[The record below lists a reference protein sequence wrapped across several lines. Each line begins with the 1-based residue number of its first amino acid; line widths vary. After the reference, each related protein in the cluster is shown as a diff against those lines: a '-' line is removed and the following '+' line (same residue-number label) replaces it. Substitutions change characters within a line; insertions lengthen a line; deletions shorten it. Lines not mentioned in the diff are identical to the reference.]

1 MSRTRR
7 LMVAV
12 GAGYLALAANAISIG
27 LSIPIALHYLKASD
41 FGLWAVVTQVASYLT
56 LLDLGFAQSI
66 SRVLIDFKD
75 DPKAGTY
82 GAVFKAAFIVF
93 AVLGLVIVACGA
105 CAGPWLATLLGV
117 SADRAGDFSSLLLLQ
132 CTVLGV
138 SMLAQ
143 PFGLPLWSHQRLDI
157 IHYTNIA
164 VHLASLLAL
173 WIALKAGC
181 SYFSLGYAGLVGVT
195 IYTLST
201 AFFSIHFKLIPHTR
215 YWGPL
220 NFPLFRAVTGLSR
233 DFFVLSVAAQL
244 TSATQLVVVS
254 HFLGFGAAGVWSI
267 CTKAFSMT
275 QQLISRLFDSS
286 SPALSEMVA
295 RGERAR
301 LQYRLANVVSLSAVL
316 AGTFAVLGAAANRHF
331 VFVWTGGR
339 VTWDAGSDL
348 AAAACLFVFCVSRC
362 YTGMT
367 GITKL
372 VGKYKYYALAEG
384 VLVVALSLILA
395 KPLGFTGVFISS
407 LVANLLCGM
416 WFGTRFVS
424 LYFSLPWP
432 QVTWGWLKRSFAFI
446 LSFSVCCEALF
457 RLPGAERGLP
467 LFLISGTAGL
477 IGAALAWSVGLDPHL
492 RLELA
497 GYLRRIAF
505 VHKLFQR
512 ARQRSVTSVP

>member
-1 MSRTRR
+1 MSNRTRR
-7 LMVAV
+7 LIVAV
-12 GAGYLALAANAISIG
+12 GAGYLALAANVLSTG
-27 LSIPIALHYLKASD
+27 LSIPVALHYLKASD
-41 FGLWAVVTQVASYLT
+41 FGLWAVVTQVAGYLT
-56 LLDLGFAQSI
+56 LLDFGFAQSV

-75 DPKAGTY
+75 EAKAGTY

-93 AVLGLVIVACGA
+93 ALLGLMIVACGA
-105 CAGPWLATLLGV
+105 CAGPLLAKLLGV
-117 SADRAGDFSSLLLLQ
+117 SASQSADFSSLLLLQ
-132 CTVLGV
+132 CIILGV
-138 SMLAQ
+138 NMLAQ

-173 WIALKAGC
+173 WTALNAGC
-181 SYFSLGYAGLVGVT
+181 SYFSLGYAGLAGVT

-201 AFFSIHFKLIPHTR
+201 AFFSIHFKLVPHPR

-220 NFPLFRAVTGLSR
+220 KLQLLREVAGLSR

-295 RGERAR
+295 RGELAR
-301 LQYRLANVVSLSAVL
+301 LQYRLAHIVSLSAVL
-316 AGTFAVLGAAANRHF
+316 AGIFAVLGAAGNRDF

-339 VTWDAGSDL
+339 ITWDAGNDL
-348 AAAACLFVFCVSRC
+348 AAAVCLFVFCVSRC

-367 GITKL
+367 GVTKL
-372 VGKYKYYALAEG
+372 VGRYKYYALAEG
-384 VLVVALSLILA
+384 VLVIAFSFILA
-395 KPLGFTGVFISS
+395 QPLKFTGVFIAS
-407 LVANLLCGM
+407 LIANLLCSTL
-416 WFGTRFVS
+416 FGSRFVS
-424 LYFSLPWP
+424 RYFSLPWR

-446 LSFSVCCEALF
+446 LSFSVCCDALF
-457 RLPGAERGLP
+457 LLPGAERGWR
-467 LFLISGTAGL
+467 LFLVLGTAGL
-477 IGAALAWSVGLDPHL
+477 IGVGLAWSVGLDPHL

-505 VHKLFQR
+505 VQKIFTPR
-512 ARQRSVTSVP
+512 ASVP